1 MKFRFVLSVLLL
13 SAISLSA
20 QRTNRNIGIILGDP
34 TGVSG
39 KYWLNDTQ
47 AFDLAISW
55 RTGTIGELNKS
66 DGKTSLSLHSTYLIH
81 DYSVFSNKHLPAYFG
96 VGGTVT
102 LQQDLAV
109 GIRGAVG
116 IDYLFPNI
124 PLDAFIEFAPS
135 FYLIPSSVFRIG
147 FGLGIRY
154 HF

>member
-1 MKFRFVLSVLLL
+1 MKFIIALSVLLL
-13 SAISLSA
+13 GASSLFA
-20 QRTNRNIGIILGDP
+20 QRTNKNIGIILGDP

-55 RTGTIGELNKS
+55 RTGTIGEVKNS
-66 DGKTSLSLHSTYLIH
+66 ESKTSLTVHSTYLIH
-81 DYSVFSNKHLPAYFG
+81 DYSVFSNKHLPAYYG
-96 VGGTVT
+96 VGGTIS
-102 LQQDLAV
+102 LQKDLAV

-116 IDYLFPNI
+116 IDYLFPNL
-124 PLDAFIEFAPS
+124 PLDAFIEFAPT
-135 FYLIPSSVFRIG
+135 FYLIPSSVFHIG